1 MTFNPDLRRTQ
12 FIAAII
18 KFLIVFFLWDVCL
31 HVSVC
36 TCMYIYVYILYIY
49 IYICNIVIYVCIYI
63 YVYIYM
69 CVCVCVCV
77 CMYLY
82 IYHVCILNCFLVKSI
97 NIIFRSVAEREYS
110 TRNKLLVKAFINV
123 FIKYIYIR

>member
-1 MTFNPDLRRTQ
+1 M
-12 FIAAII
+12 
-18 KFLIVFFLWDVCL
+18 
-31 HVSVC
+31 
-36 TCMYIYVYILYIY
+36 
-49 IYICNIVIYVCIYI
+49 
-63 YVYIYM
+63 
-69 CVCVCVCV
+69 CVCVCV

-123 FIKYIYIR
+123 FIKYIYIYVKLLKG

>member
-18 KFLIVFFLWDVCL
+18 KFLIVFFSLGCMFT
-31 HVSVC
+31 C
-36 TCMYIYVYILYIY
+36 ICMYMHVYICVYIIY

-63 YVYIYM
+63 YVYIYI

>member
-18 KFLIVFFLWDVCL
+18 KFLIVFFSLGCMFT
-31 HVSVC
+31 C
-36 TCMYIYVYILYIY
+36 ICMYMHVYIFVYIIY

-69 CVCVCVCV
+69 CVCVCV